1 MAVKRPTQVPIRMRK
16 RKGTSNV
23 DFSRAVK
30 AVLNKF
36 YFHVEK
42 KKTVLQKS
50 SLAANFE
57 QLNSDVQRSKAIVIY
72 CRLVIHHPYMS
83 TND

>member
-42 KKTVLQKS
+42 KTALQKS

-57 QLNSDVQRSKAIVIY
+57 LNSDVQRSKAIVIY
-72 CRLVIHHPYMS
+72 CRLVIHHPYVY
-83 TND
+83 